1 MRSFSD
7 TTLIHSLIIWL
18 LNAAALMVTA
28 NVIKGMQV
36 KGFGSALLA
45 ALVLAVANHFLLP
58 ILTFLTLPLTIVT
71 LGIFWFVL
79 YGAMLKISAA
89 VIPGFTIAGWLPA
102 IIGAVVLTVIQWV
115 FRAAF
120 ETFA

>member
-1 MRSFSD
+1 MRVSE
-7 TTLIHSLIIWL
+7 TTMIHSLIIWL
-18 LNAAALMVTA
+18 LNAAALMVTSH
-28 NVIKGMQV
+28 VIKGMQV
-36 KGFGSALLA
+36 NGFVSALLA

-58 ILTFLTLPLTIVT
+58 ILTILTLPLTVVT
-71 LGIFWFVL
+71 LGIFWFIL

-89 VIPGFTIAGWLPA
+89 VIPGFTINGWLPA
-102 IIGAVVLTVIQWV
+102 IVGALVLTVIQWV

>member
-1 MRSFSD
+1 MRLTE

-18 LNAAALMVTA
+18 LNSAALMVTA
-28 NVIKGMQV
+28 NVIKGMEV
-36 KGFGSALLA
+36 KGFVSALLA

-79 YGAMLKISAA
+79 YGAMLKIAAA
-89 VIPGFTIAGWLPA
+89 VIPGFTINGWLPA
-102 IIGAVVLTVIQWV
+102 IIGSIVLTLIQWL

-120 ETFA
+120 KSFA

>member
-1 MRSFSD
+1 MQSPSE
-7 TTLIHSLIIWL
+7 TSLIHSLIVWL

-36 KGFGSALLA
+36 NGFMSALLA
-45 ALVLAVANHFLLP
+45 SLVLAVANHFLLP
-58 ILTFLTLPLTIVT
+58 ILTFLTLPLTVVT

-79 YGAMLKISAA
+79 YGAMLKLSAA
-89 VIPGFTIAGWLPA
+89 LIPGFTINGWMPA
-102 IIGAVVLTVIQWV
+102 IIGALVLTAIQWV

-120 ETFA
+120 ESFA

>member
-1 MRSFSD
+1 MRLSE

-28 NVIKGMQV
+28 NVIKGMHV
-36 KGFGSALLA
+36 NGFTSALLA

-58 ILTFLTLPLTIVT
+58 ILTFLTLPLTVVT

-89 VIPGFTIAGWLPA
+89 LIPGFTINGWLPA
-102 IIGAVVLTVIQWV
+102 IIGSIVLTIIQWL
-115 FRAAF
+115 FRATF

>member
-1 MRSFSD
+1 MRVSE
-7 TTLIHSLIIWL
+7 TTMIHSLIIWL
-18 LNAAALMVTA
+18 LNAAALMVTSH
-28 NVIKGMQV
+28 VIKGMQV
-36 KGFGSALLA
+36 NGFVSALLA

-58 ILTFLTLPLTIVT
+58 ILTILTLPLTVVT
-71 LGIFWFVL
+71 LGIFWFIL

-89 VIPGFTIAGWLPA
+89 VIPGFTINGWLPA
-102 IIGAVVLTVIQWV
+102 IIGAIVLTIIQWV

>member
-1 MRSFSD
+1 MRLSD
-7 TTLIHSLIIWL
+7 TTLVHSLIIWL

-36 KGFGSALLA
+36 NGFVSALLA
-45 ALVLAVANHFLLP
+45 SLVLAVANHFLLP
-58 ILTFLTLPLTIVT
+58 ILTFLTLPLTVVT

-89 VIPGFTIAGWLPA
+89 VIPGFTINGWMPA
-102 IIGAVVLTVIQWV
+102 IVGSIVLTVIQWL
-115 FRAAF
+115 FRTAF
-120 ETFA
+120 KTIA

>member
-1 MRSFSD
+1 MRVSE
-7 TTLIHSLIIWL
+7 TTMIHSLIIWL
-18 LNAAALMVTA
+18 LNAAALMVTSH
-28 NVIKGMQV
+28 VIKGMQIN
-36 KGFGSALLA
+36 GFVSALLA

-58 ILTFLTLPLTIVT
+58 ILTILTLPLTVVT
-71 LGIFWFVL
+71 LGIFWFIL

-89 VIPGFTIAGWLPA
+89 VIPGFTINGWLPA
-102 IIGAVVLTVIQWV
+102 IIGAIVLTIIQWV

>member
-1 MRSFSD
+1 MRVSE
-7 TTLIHSLIIWL
+7 TTMIHSLIIWL
-18 LNAAALMVTA
+18 LNAAALMVTSH
-28 NVIKGMQV
+28 VIKGMQV
-36 KGFGSALLA
+36 NGFVSALLA

-58 ILTFLTLPLTIVT
+58 VLTILTLPLTVVT
-71 LGIFWFVL
+71 LGIFWFIL

-89 VIPGFTIAGWLPA
+89 VIPGFTINGWLPA
-102 IIGAVVLTVIQWV
+102 IIGAIVLTIIQWV

>member
-1 MRSFSD
+1 MRLSD
-7 TTLIHSLIIWL
+7 TTLVHSLIIWL

-36 KGFGSALLA
+36 NGFVSALLA
-45 ALVLAVANHFLLP
+45 SLVLAVANHFLLP
-58 ILTFLTLPLTIVT
+58 ILTFLTLPLTVVT

-89 VIPGFTIAGWLPA
+89 VIPGFTINGWLPA
-102 IIGAVVLTVIQWV
+102 IIGSIVLTIIQWL
-115 FRAAF
+115 FRTAF
-120 ETFA
+120 KTFA

>member
-1 MRSFSD
+1 MRVSE
-7 TTLIHSLIIWL
+7 TTMIHSLIIWL
-18 LNAAALMVTA
+18 LNAAALMVTSH
-28 NVIKGMQV
+28 VIKGMQV
-36 KGFGSALLA
+36 NGFVSALLA

-58 ILTFLTLPLTIVT
+58 ILTILTLPLTVVT
-71 LGIFWFVL
+71 LGIFWFIL

-89 VIPGFTIAGWLPA
+89 VIPGFTINGWLPA
-102 IIGAVVLTVIQWV
+102 IVGSIVLTVIQWV

>member
-1 MRSFSD
+1 MRVSE
-7 TTLIHSLIIWL
+7 TTMIHSLIIWL
-18 LNAAALMVTA
+18 LNAAALMVTSH
-28 NVIKGMQV
+28 VIKGMQV
-36 KGFGSALLA
+36 NGFVSALLA

-58 ILTFLTLPLTIVT
+58 ILTILTLPLTVVT
-71 LGIFWFVL
+71 LGIFWFIL

-89 VIPGFTIAGWLPA
+89 VIPGFTINGWLPA
-102 IIGAVVLTVIQWV
+102 IIGSIVLTIIQWV

>member
-1 MRSFSD
+1 MRVSE
-7 TTLIHSLIIWL
+7 TTMVHSLIIWL
-18 LNAAALMVTA
+18 LNAAALMVTSH
-28 NVIKGMQV
+28 VIKGMQV
-36 KGFGSALLA
+36 NGFVSALLA

-58 ILTFLTLPLTIVT
+58 ILTILTLPLTVVT

-89 VIPGFTIAGWLPA
+89 VIPGFTINGWLPA
-102 IIGAVVLTVIQWV
+102 IIGSIVLTVIQWV

>member
-1 MRSFSD
+1 MRVSE
-7 TTLIHSLIIWL
+7 TTMIHSLIIWL
-18 LNAAALMVTA
+18 LNAAALMVTSH
-28 NVIKGMQV
+28 VIKGMQV
-36 KGFGSALLA
+36 NGFVSALLA

-58 ILTFLTLPLTIVT
+58 ILTILTLPLTVVT

-89 VIPGFTIAGWLPA
+89 VIPGFTINGWLPA
-102 IIGAVVLTVIQWV
+102 IIGSIVLTIIQWV

>member
-1 MRSFSD
+1 MRVSE

-36 KGFGSALLA
+36 NGFVSALLA

-58 ILTFLTLPLTIVT
+58 ILTFLTLPLTVVT

-79 YGAMLKISAA
+79 YGAMLKIAA
-89 VIPGFTIAGWLPA
+89 ALIPGFTINGWLPA
-102 IIGAVVLTVIQWV
+102 IIGSIVLTIIQWL

-120 ETFA
+120 RTFA

>member
-1 MRSFSD
+1 MRVSE

-18 LNAAALMVTA
+18 LNAAALMVTS

-36 KGFGSALLA
+36 NGFVSALLA

-58 ILTFLTLPLTIVT
+58 ILTILTLPLTVVT
-71 LGIFWFVL
+71 LGIFWFIL

-89 VIPGFTIAGWLPA
+89 VIPGFSIDGWLPA
-102 IIGAVVLTVIQWV
+102 IVGSIVLTIIQWV

>member
-1 MRSFSD
+1 MRLSD

-36 KGFGSALLA
+36 NGFMTALLA

-58 ILTFLTLPLTIVT
+58 ILTFLTLPLTVVT

-89 VIPGFTIAGWLPA
+89 VIPGFTINGWLPA
-102 IIGAVVLTVIQWV
+102 IIGSIVLTIIQWL

>member
-1 MRSFSD
+1 MRVSD

-28 NVIKGMQV
+28 NVIKGMQI
-36 KGFGSALLA
+36 KGFVSALLA
-45 ALVLAVANHFLLP
+45 AMVVAVANHFLLP
-58 ILTFLTLPLTIVT
+58 ILTLLTLPLTVVT

-79 YGAMLKISAA
+79 YGAMLKIAAA
-89 VIPGFTIAGWLPA
+89 VIPGFVINGWFPA
-102 IIGAVVLTVIQWV
+102 IIGSIVLTIIQWV